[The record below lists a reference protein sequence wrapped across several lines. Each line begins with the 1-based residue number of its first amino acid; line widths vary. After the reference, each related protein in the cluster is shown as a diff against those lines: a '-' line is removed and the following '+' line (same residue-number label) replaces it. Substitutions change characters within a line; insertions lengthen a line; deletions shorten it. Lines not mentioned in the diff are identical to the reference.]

1 MCLFLLI
8 FLRCGFDVLCVSD
21 WYVMSTTVWIHW
33 IWYYDIIYFLRWTI
47 KNKDTIFWFIPFH
60 TPQQQALQTDTGY
73 FSSISHLPMSANVF
87 QRTFFCLF
95 FFGGVVWISQSSAG
109 NDVGWRVSDQQCER
123 AFFSF
128 QAALD
133 TDRAWKGV
141 LVAVIITSLMQAI
154 LF

>member
-21 WYVMSTTVWIHW
+21 WYVMSTTVWIHF
-33 IWYYDIIYFLRWTI
+33 IRYYDIIYFLRWTI

-73 FSSISHLPMSANVF
+73 FSSISHLPMSVNVF

-95 FFGGVVWISQSSAG
+95 FGGGCLDITEFSRKWRRMKSQRSAMWAG
-109 NDVGWRVSDQQCER
+109 LLQLPSCTGYWQ
-123 AFFSF
+123 
-128 QAALD
+128 
-133 TDRAWKGV
+133 
-141 LVAVIITSLMQAI
+141 SLEGCAGCGDHN
-154 LF
+154 FPNASNFVK

>member
-1 MCLFLLI
+1 MGCEMCLFLLI
-8 FLRCGFDVLCVSD
+8 FLRCGFDVLCASD

-73 FSSISHLPMSANVF
+73 FSSISHLPMSVNVF

-95 FFGGVVWISQSSAG
+95 FLGGLFGYHRVQPEMTSDEESAISNVSGPSSASKLHWILTELG
-109 NDVGWRVSDQQCER
+109 RVCWLRWS
-123 AFFSF
+123 
-128 QAALD
+128 
-133 TDRAWKGV
+133 
-141 LVAVIITSLMQAI
+141 
-154 LF
+154 